1 MTTFFVDLWHDLR
14 EKRLWPVAVGL
25 LAAIVAI
32 PAVLFKPATAPST
45 PVTVAPPKGTTP
57 TLPVVA
63 VDAGPTEGSR
73 LEAFNQKN
81 PFKPMKD
88 LAKQA
93 PTTSPSSSPSSSS
106 GGSSSTPLGGSSPS
120 SSKSSGGSSTTGT
133 TPSTTPGTTPS
144 TTPTSPSVQWFHYT
158 ADFSFGAPGAT
169 KKFKSAPS
177 FSLLPDNQHPTI
189 VFIGVA
195 DNHKSAVFF
204 VSDPNFTGAGEGKC
218 NANGAACR
226 FITLSL
232 KESGNEENFTSA
244 DGSLSYDLKLVA
256 IHKENL
262 ATDSSGNPK
271 PAPKRTGKTLEA
283 TGAGVSAT
291 TQASEGLLPSLI
303 AGGPGFAR
311 SSK

>member
-32 PAVLFKPATAPST
+32 PAVLFKPASAPTTPTTAS
-45 PVTVAPPKGTTP
+45 PPKGTTA

-88 LAKQA
+88 LAKKA
-93 PTTSPSSSPSSSS
+93 PTTSPSSSSSSS
-106 GGSSSTPLGGSSPS
+106 SASKPLGGSTPS
-120 SSKSSGGSSTTGT
+120 SSKPSGGSTSPSGSAPTGGT
-133 TPSTTPGTTPS
+133 TPSTTPS
-144 TTPTSPSVQWFHYT
+144 TPSVQWFHYT
-158 ADFSFGAPGAT
+158 ADFSFGVPGAT
-169 KKFKSAPS
+169 KKFKSATS

-204 VSDPNFTGAGEGKC
+204 ISDPNFTGAGEGKC
-218 NANGAACR
+218 NAKGAACR
-226 FITLSL
+226 FITLNVT
-232 KESGNEENFTSA
+232 ESGNEENFSSA
-244 DGSLSYDLKLVA
+244 DGSVSYDLKLLAV
-256 IHKENL
+256 HRENL
-262 ATDSSGNPK
+262 STDKSGNPK
-271 PAPKRTGKTLEA
+271 APKRNGKTLEA
-283 TGAGVSAT
+283 TGAGVSAA
-291 TQASEGLLPSLI
+291 TQTSEGLLPSLI

-311 SSK
+311 AQK

>member
-1 MTTFFVDLWHDLR
+1 
-14 EKRLWPVAVGL
+14 
-25 LAAIVAI
+25 
-32 PAVLFKPATAPST
+32 
-45 PVTVAPPKGTTP
+45 
-57 TLPVVA
+57 VA

-93 PTTSPSSSPSSSS
+93 ATTNPASSGSSSGGSSSSGTTLGGSTSPSSSSS
-106 GGSSSTPLGGSSPS
+106 GGSSSGGS
-120 SSKSSGGSSTTGT
+120 
-133 TPSTTPGTTPS
+133 PSTGGTTPS
-144 TTPTSPSVQWFHYT
+144 TTPTTPSVQWFHYT

-169 KKFKSAPS
+169 KTFKSAAS

-204 VSDPNFTGAGEGKC
+204 ISDPNFTGAGEGKC

-232 KESGNEENFTSA
+232 KASGDEENFTSA

-271 PAPKRTGKTLEA
+271 PAPKRAGKTLEA
-283 TGAGVSAT
+283 TGAGVSAA
-291 TQASEGLLPSLI
+291 TQTSEGLLPSLI

-311 SSK
+311 SKK